1 MSISSHPKDFILSS
15 GTRSKK
21 RSNMSERRS
30 SDLLLYDIL
39 QSIEK
44 IEEYIHNISLEKLLH
59 DERTK
64 DAILRNIQVIGDAS
78 KNLPAEFIEKHP
90 DIDWRGIAGM
100 RNIITHRCFHV
111 DWYLVWTSI
120 WETASS

>member
-1 MSISSHPKDFILSS
+1 MSE
-15 GTRSKK
+15 K
-21 RSNMSERRS
+21 RSN
-30 SDLLLYDIL
+30 DLLIYDIL
-39 QSIEK
+39 RAIEK
-44 IEEYIHNISLEKLLH
+44 IEEYTHNISLEELLH
-59 DERTK
+59 DERTR

-100 RNIITHRCFHV
+100 RNIITHRYFHV

-120 WETASS
+120 QEELPHLKEQLLKVTGGPFC